1 MNDNVVLGEVR
12 RNALPLKKTQ
22 HMFIS
27 KLCSPK
33 GGEINPGTLTIYF

>member
-12 RNALPLKKTQ
+12 RNALPLKKQ

-27 KLCSPK
+27 KLCSPN
-33 GGEINPGTLTIYF
+33 GVERNPGT